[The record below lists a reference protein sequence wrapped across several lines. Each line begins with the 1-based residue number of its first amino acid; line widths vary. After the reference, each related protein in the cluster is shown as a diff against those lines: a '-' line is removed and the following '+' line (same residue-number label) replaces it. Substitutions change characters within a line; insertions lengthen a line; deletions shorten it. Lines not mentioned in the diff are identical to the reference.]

1 MNPRNYQRELD
12 MLIGR
17 LKNENRTPT
26 LFLHSCC
33 APCSSYVIEYLSD
46 YFSITVFYYNP
57 NIYPDE
63 EYFHRSAEQQRLISE
78 LPVKH
83 PVSFVEGDFDKQ
95 RFYGAVKGLEQLP
108 EGGTRCEKCYALR
121 LLETAKQAKT
131 RGFDYFATTLTISP
145 LKNARTI
152 NTIGEQIGEK
162 YKVSYLCS
170 DFKKKNGFKRST
182 ELSAQYGMYRQ
193 NYCGCVFSQRREG

>member
-63 EYFHRSAEQQRLISE
+63 EYFHRSAEQKRFISE

-95 RFYGAVKGLEQLP
+95 RFYGAVKGLERLP
-108 EGGTRCEKCYALR
+108 EGGVRCEKCYALR
-121 LLETAKQAKT
+121 LLETAKQAKA

-152 NTIGEQIGEK
+152 NTIGEKIGEK
-162 YKVSYLCS
+162 YNVSYLCS

-182 ELSAQYGMYRQ
+182 ELSSQYGMYRQ
-193 NYCGCVFSQRREG
+193 NYCGCVFSKRREG